1 MLLLRGI
8 NSALEGF
15 KVQSP
20 RDTRKSFTGAI
31 FLEIYFSIA
40 YTTQKLY
47 NIKIMTS
54 KPPLE
59 SFGEIAD
66 KFPGIVE
73 GDPKVLGRF
82 AFHAARHMPSEDVR
96 YRETGERHEDWHDE
110 VRDVVE
116 RVYDWVDHGHQ
127 DMTRAELASKISTE
141 RKKVQE
147 MNQFLDLL
155 QNSNSTDAMKLV
167 TSYLKENNFRIKTSL
182 DQSPLFPGGR
192 TEYEEIENA
201 IDPETGEIDIRYG
214 SRLVGEDGQRCPTDI
229 EEYISGGHSQ
239 RKTEEVLAGILNTVE
254 KVNPA
259 ELESLRQAYGSKAA
273 NLISFNEKLEKLYEK
288 SDNERAIIKVDI
300 PPFIP
305 VSVEMY
311 ETWLTDRDAFLGQC
325 EAIRLQAIEMKDK
338 GSYRKRS
345 PFGMC
350 VVRSSAVKSEDG
362 DKHSGAGVYK
372 SIAVKPED
380 KEAFIHAVEEVYRS
394 TRDDAALSYQESVGV
409 TNELMGLVVQQY
421 QESVDRSYDAYFG
434 HANSRGVNENLVEVH
449 TNKGTLI
456 YDKQAILDKLLVGSE
471 DVESFLHTFPDH
483 NSDIRNAI
491 RRISDL
497 PHGVVLAETIFQGP
511 VQVEFAS
518 DSIVQVRP
526 LFIAESEEVVH
537 FPEDSEPRLECAAL
551 GVGDVELELLDER
564 NNNSDK
570 KGFVIFADE
579 YGFTIHGYHAG
590 YNSLPK
596 EGAVI
601 IMSPSSS
608 GHIQAHC
615 REKGLMCFYPNEKGK
630 SNEMFRELE
639 EFDACEVDIS
649 DKALRFVA
657 DGYQG
662 KIYDL

>member
-1 MLLLRGI
+1 
-8 NSALEGF
+8 
-15 KVQSP
+15 
-20 RDTRKSFTGAI
+20 
-31 FLEIYFSIA
+31 
-40 YTTQKLY
+40 
-47 NIKIMTS
+47 MTS
-54 KPPLE
+54 KSPLE
-59 SFGEIAD
+59 SFGEIAE

-73 GDPKVLGRF
+73 GDAKVLGRF
-82 AFHAARHMPSEDVR
+82 AFHAARNMPSEDVR

-110 VRDVVE
+110 IRDVVE

-141 RKKVQE
+141 RKKVQD

-182 DQSPLFPGGR
+182 DQSPLFPEGR
-192 TEYEEIENA
+192 TEYEEIEDA
-201 IDPETGEIDIRYG
+201 IDPETGEIHISYR
-214 SRLVGEDGQRCPTDI
+214 SRLEDEDGRHCPTDI
-229 EEYISGGHSQ
+229 EEYISGGHRQ
-239 RKTEEVLAGILNTVE
+239 RQTEEILAGILDTVE

-259 ELESLRQAYGSKAA
+259 ELESLRQVYGSKAA
-273 NLISFNEKLEKLYEK
+273 NLISFNEKIEKLYER
-288 SDNERAIIKVDI
+288 SDDERAIIKVDI

-305 VSVEMY
+305 VSVDMY
-311 ETWLTDRDAFLGQC
+311 EAWLTDRDAFLGQC
-325 EAIRLQAIEMKDK
+325 ESIRLQAIEMKDK
-338 GSYRKRS
+338 GSYRNRS

-362 DKHSGAGVYK
+362 DMHSGAGVYR

-394 TRDDAALSYQESVGV
+394 TRSNVAVSYQEGVGV
-409 TNELMGLVVQQY
+409 TDELMGLVVQQY
-421 QESVDRSYDAYFG
+421 QERAEDSSDSYYG

-471 DVESFLHTFPDH
+471 DVESFLHTFPDY
-483 NSDIRNAI
+483 NSEIRNAI
-491 RRISDL
+491 VRISDL

-511 VQVEFAS
+511 VQLEFAN

-537 FPEDSEPRLECAAL
+537 FPEDIETRLECAAL
-551 GVGDVELELLDER
+551 GVGDVELQLLDER
-564 NNNSDK
+564 NDNSDK
-570 KGFVIFADE
+570 KGFVVFAEE

-590 YNSLPK
+590 YKALPK

-601 IMSPSSS
+601 IMSPSPS

-630 SNEMFRELE
+630 YNEMARALE
-639 EFDACEVDIS
+639 GFDALEGELQ
-649 DKALRFVA
+649 DKALRFVT

>member
-1 MLLLRGI
+1 
-8 NSALEGF
+8 
-15 KVQSP
+15 
-20 RDTRKSFTGAI
+20 
-31 FLEIYFSIA
+31 
-40 YTTQKLY
+40 
-47 NIKIMTS
+47 MTS
-54 KPPLE
+54 ISPVE
-59 SFGEIAD
+59 SFEEVAE

-73 GDPKVLGRF
+73 CDPKALGRF
-82 AFHAARHMPSEDVR
+82 AFHAARNMPSETVR
-96 YRETGERHEDWHDE
+96 YRETGEKYEEWHDD
-110 VRDVVE
+110 VRDVIEKVAN
-116 RVYDWVDHGHQ
+116 WIDHGYQ
-127 DMTRAELASKISTE
+127 EMTRAGLASKISTE
-141 RKKVQE
+141 RRKTQE
-147 MNQFLDLL
+147 MNQFLELL
-155 QNSNSTDAMKLV
+155 QSSSSTDAMQLV
-167 TSYLKENNFRIKTSL
+167 ISYLKENNFRIKTHL

-192 TEYEEIENA
+192 TEFEELDDA
-201 IDPETGEIDIRYG
+201 IDPETGEIHINYG
-214 SRLVGEDGQRCPTDI
+214 SRLSGEDGRHCPSDI
-229 EEYISGGHSQ
+229 EEYISGGHGQ
-239 RKTEEVLAGILNTVE
+239 RKNEEILAGILNTVE
-254 KVNPA
+254 KVDSV
-259 ELESLRQAYGSKAA
+259 ELENLRQTYGSKTA
-273 NLISFNEKLEKLYEK
+273 NLISFNEKVQKLYEK
-288 SDNERAIIKVDI
+288 SDDERAIIKVDI

-305 VSVEMY
+305 VSVNMY
-311 ETWLTDRDAFLGQC
+311 ETWLTDRDAFLEQC
-325 EAIRLQAIEMKDK
+325 ETLRLQAIEMKDK
-338 GSYRKRS
+338 GSYRNRS

-362 DKHSGAGVYK
+362 GKYSGAGIYK

-394 TRDDAALSYQESVGV
+394 TRDDAALSYQKSVGV

-421 QESVDRSYDAYFG
+421 QESVDRSYDSYFG
-434 HANSRGVNENLVEVH
+434 HANSRGVNENLIEVH

-471 DVESFLHTFPDH
+471 DAESFLHTFPDH

-497 PHGVVLAETIFQGP
+497 PHGVVLAETMFQGP
-511 VQVEFAS
+511 VQVEFVN

-526 LFIAESEEVVH
+526 LLISESEETIH
-537 FPEDSEPRLECAAL
+537 FPQDIEPRLECTAL
-551 GVGDVELELLDER
+551 GVGDVELQLLDER
-564 NNNSDK
+564 DDNSDK
-570 KGFVIFADE
+570 KGFVVFADE

-590 YNSLPK
+590 YNALPK

-649 DKALRFVA
+649 DKVLRFVA